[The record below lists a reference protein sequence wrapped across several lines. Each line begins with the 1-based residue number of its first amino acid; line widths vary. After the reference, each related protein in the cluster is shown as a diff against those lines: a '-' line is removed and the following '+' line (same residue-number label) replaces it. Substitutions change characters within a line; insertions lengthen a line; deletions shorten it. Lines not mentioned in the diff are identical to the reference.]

1 MGLWDDAPIL
11 DWFCN
16 HTVTLLWYSCRIP
29 TDTCMDDQYPVSS
42 PDQDLQPSL
51 HIRTQTDAV
60 SVGTFIT
67 SSDSHFVEKR
77 LPSPRTLWS
86 LMRKSWMRKI
96 WKILKNTVV
105 NCKIYWEMLQYVKLI
120 PSLHRLHPNLIVFL
134 HQWLKWWNPRQSRCW
149 WLAFAIVVVPTLPSM
164 RLVRCHPQSH
174 RWRRG
179 PCPSPFG
186 RKLGKWWKMKVRSN
200 FWLWGNT

>member
-1 MGLWDDAPIL
+1 MIL
-11 DWFCN
+11 LSHSYGHVYGW
-16 HTVTLLWYSCRIP
+16 S
-29 TDTCMDDQYPVSS
+29 VSS
-42 PDQDLQPSL
+42 LFSRSGSSTQPS
-51 HIRTQTDAV
+51 HQNTDWC
-60 SVGTFIT
+60 
-67 SSDSHFVEKR
+67 R
-77 LPSPRTLWS
+77 LRWYVHHLFRLTLCRKKTPEPRTLWS